1 MYSTDL
7 TKYCPICN
15 SSNIKELEEFL
26 RGSVFITK
34 YVCLDCVQ
42 LDIKSNTMIH
52 TSIWEVDEN
61 GNIIF

>member
-1 MYSTDL
+1 MYNTDL

-15 SSNIKELEEFL
+15 STNIEELEEYL

-34 YVCLDCVQ
+34 YVCLDCAQ
-42 LDIKSNTMIH
+42 LDTKSNNTIH

-61 GNIIF
+61 GNQIF